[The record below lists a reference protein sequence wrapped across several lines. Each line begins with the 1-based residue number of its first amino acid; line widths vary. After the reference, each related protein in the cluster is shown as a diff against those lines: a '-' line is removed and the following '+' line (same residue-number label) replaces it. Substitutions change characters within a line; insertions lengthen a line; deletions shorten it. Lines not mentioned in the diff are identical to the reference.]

1 MQDITFTLS
10 LILFVMK
17 CFTMPY
23 ALHIRMHTII
33 LKHFISYYMTFLIK
47 LWKHIERNVYL
58 SNNFSVLLGSFVI
71 NNQFQVMAPM
81 ITSNCITKIHSGEV
95 VQNPILQILDFSLT
109 SEDRHFVHLS
119 DATSTIQNLFGST
132 LNSLFTS
139 SQVEIGSLVEI
150 NKFNHKSIQNTKC
163 DLNLPLVGTTCT
175 HITSILHYPLFHNKL
190 SANYKFMVYVSQ
202 DSYSPWSTSEGFNI
216 NHYW

>member
-47 LWKHIERNVYL
+47 IWKHIETNLYL
-58 SNNFSVLLGSFVI
+58 SNNSSVLLGSFSI
-71 NNQFQVMAPM
+71 NNQFQVMEPM
-81 ITSNCITKIHSGEV
+81 ITSNCITKIRSGEV
-95 VQNPILQILDFSLT
+95 VQNPILQILDFNLT
-109 SEDRHFVHLS
+109 LEDRHYVQLS
-119 DATSTIQNLFGST
+119 NASSSIEILFGST
-132 LNSLFTS
+132 LSSLFTS

-150 NKFNHKSIQNTKC
+150 NKFNCKSIQNTKY
-163 DLNLPLVGTTCT
+163 DLNVPLVGTTCT
-175 HITSILHYPLFHNKL
+175 HITSIFHFPFF
-190 SANYKFMVYVSQ
+190 S
-202 DSYSPWSTSEGFNI
+202 
-216 NHYW
+216 